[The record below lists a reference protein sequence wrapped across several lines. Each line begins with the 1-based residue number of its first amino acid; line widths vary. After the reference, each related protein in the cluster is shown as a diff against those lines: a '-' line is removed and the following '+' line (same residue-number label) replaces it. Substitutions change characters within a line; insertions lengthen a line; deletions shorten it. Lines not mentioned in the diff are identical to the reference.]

1 MNEKRR
7 FRKNGINISVQ
18 KPFKQSPVMKPWV
31 EKYRPTHFNDIVLEP
46 HNRQFFKNIIEQ
58 KTDYFPNL
66 LLYGPPGTGKTTSI
80 LNLVSEYQK
89 REGFP
94 NHLGCNVIKLDA
106 SSERGVDIIRNQIN
120 LFITSNSIFTG
131 GLKFVILDE
140 VDYMTKSAQQ
150 TLKYILQTF
159 SFTNVRFFLICNY
172 ISKIDESLQ
181 KEFVCVQFNQMPP
194 QEIHAF
200 LKTICQKENIDD
212 RSLPTLM
219 LLFQYDIRSMI
230 NFLQVNHELILDN
243 QILQN
248 LHRCIHEGTPDFM
261 AIRETLLEL
270 SRLYNL
276 HEKEIIKRY
285 YDYVLLHHAKECVTS
300 SWLDEAEIVLHN
312 LDNPV
317 ILDMF
322 VLLSIRRR
330 KTT

>member
-1 MNEKRR
+1 MA
-7 FRKNGINISVQ
+7 
-18 KPFKQSPVMKPWV
+18 
-31 EKYRPTHFNDIVLEP
+31 
-46 HNRQFFKNIIEQ
+46 
-58 KTDYFPNL
+58 
-66 LLYGPPGTGKTTSI
+66 
-80 LNLVSEYQK
+80 EYQK
-89 REGFP
+89 REGIP
-94 NHLGCNVIKLDA
+94 AHHLGSNVIKLDA

-120 LFITSNSIFTG
+120 LFITSNSLFAG

-200 LKTICQKENIDD
+200 LRTICQKEGVDD
-212 RSLPTLM
+212 KSLPTLM

-230 NFLQVNHELILDN
+230 NFLQVNHDLILDDP
-243 QILQN
+243 ILQK
-248 LHRCIHEGTPDFM
+248 IHECLLL
-261 AIRETLLEL
+261 AREKQIGFAEVKQTLLEL
-270 SRLYNL
+270 STKYNL

-285 YDYVLLHHAKECVTS
+285 YDYVLLNHS
-300 SWLDEAEIVLHN
+300 STEVSTEWLNQAEIIMHN
-312 LDNPV
+312 LDNPA

-322 VLLSIRRR
+322 VLLSIRESPPLPLPV
-330 KTT
+330 

>member
-1 MNEKRR
+1 M
-7 FRKNGINISVQ
+7 S
-18 KPFKQSPVMKPWV
+18 QSMIPWV
-31 EKYRPTHFNDIVLEP
+31 EKYRPTQFDDIVLEP
-46 HNRQFFKNIIEQ
+46 HNRRFFKNIIEQ
-58 KTDYFPNL
+58 HTDYFPNL
-66 LLYGPPGTGKTTSI
+66 LLYGPPGTGKTTSV
-80 LNLVSEYQK
+80 LNLVAEYQK

-94 NHLGCNVIKLDA
+94 AHHLGSNVIKLDA

-120 LFITSNSIFTG
+120 LFITSNSLFAG

-200 LKTICQKENIDD
+200 LKTICQKEGVDD
-212 RSLPTLM
+212 QSLPTLM

-230 NFLQVNHELILDN
+230 NFLQVNHDLILDDPL
-243 QILQN
+243 LQN
-248 LHRCIHEGTPDFM
+248 IHECLVSTAGFKQVKQ
-261 AIRETLLEL
+261 TLLDI
-270 SRLYNL
+270 SAKYNL

-285 YDYVLLHHAKECVTS
+285 YDYALLHHS
-300 SWLDEAEIVLHN
+300 STEVSSEWLDRAEMILHN
-312 LDNPV
+312 LDNPLV
-317 ILDMF
+317 LDMF
-322 VLLSIRRR
+322 VLLSIRNNNNN
-330 KTT
+330 KI

>member
-1 MNEKRR
+1 
-7 FRKNGINISVQ
+7 
-18 KPFKQSPVMKPWV
+18 MKPWV
-31 EKYRPTHFNDIVLEP
+31 EKYRPTQFEDIVLEP

-58 KTDYFPNL
+58 STDYFPNL
-66 LLYGPPGTGKTTSI
+66 LLYGPPGTGKTTSV
-80 LNLVSEYQK
+80 LNLVAEYQK
-89 REGFP
+89 REGIP
-94 NHLGCNVIKLDA
+94 AHHLGSNVIKLDA

-120 LFITSNSIFTG
+120 LFITSNSLFAG

-200 LKTICQKENIDD
+200 LRTICQKEGVDD
-212 RSLPTLM
+212 KSLPTLM

-230 NFLQVNHELILDN
+230 NFLQVNHDLILDDP
-243 QILQN
+243 ILQK
-248 LHRCIHEGTPDFM
+248 IHECLLL
-261 AIRETLLEL
+261 AREKQIGFAEVKQTLLEL
-270 SRLYNL
+270 STKYNL

-285 YDYVLLHHAKECVTS
+285 YDYVLLNHS
-300 SWLDEAEIVLHN
+300 STEVSTEWLNQAEIIMHN
-312 LDNPV
+312 LDNPA

-322 VLLSIRRR
+322 VLLSIRESPPLPLPV
-330 KTT
+330 

>member
-1 MNEKRR
+1 M
-7 FRKNGINISVQ
+7 S
-18 KPFKQSPVMKPWV
+18 QSMIPWV
-31 EKYRPTHFNDIVLEP
+31 EKYRPTQFDDIVLEP
-46 HNRQFFKNIIEQ
+46 HNRRFFKNIIEQ
-58 KTDYFPNL
+58 HTDYFPNL
-66 LLYGPPGTGKTTSI
+66 LLYGPPGTGKTTSV
-80 LNLVSEYQK
+80 LNLVAEFQK

-94 NHLGCNVIKLDA
+94 AHHLGSNVIKLDA

-120 LFITSNSIFTG
+120 LFITSNSLFAG

-200 LKTICQKENIDD
+200 LKTICQKEGVDD
-212 RSLPTLM
+212 QSLPTLM

-230 NFLQVNHELILDN
+230 NFLQVNHDLILDDPLLQN
-243 QILQN
+243 IHECLLRVQEFTQVKQIL
-248 LHRCIHEGTPDFM
+248 LDIS
-261 AIRETLLEL
+261 AK
-270 SRLYNL
+270 YNL

-285 YDYVLLHHAKECVTS
+285 YDYVLLHHS
-300 SWLDEAEIVLHN
+300 STEVSSQWLDRAEIILHN
-312 LDNPV
+312 LDNPLV
-317 ILDMF
+317 LDMF
-322 VLLSIRRR
+322 VLLSIRENQ
-330 KTT
+330 TQ

>member
-1 MNEKRR
+1 MSQETTEELID
-7 FRKNGINISVQ
+7 IN
-18 KPFKQSPVMKPWV
+18 KPLLQTMKPWV
-31 EKYRPTHFNDIVLEP
+31 EKYRPTNFEDIVLEP
-46 HNRQFFKNIIEQ
+46 HNRRFFKNIIEQ
-58 KTDYFPNL
+58 STEYFPNL

-80 LNLVSEYQK
+80 LNLVAEYQK

-94 NHLGCNVIKLDA
+94 EHHLGCNVIKLDA

-120 LFITSNSIFTG
+120 LFITSNSLFSG

-181 KEFVCVQFNQMPP
+181 KEFVCVQFNQMPSKD
-194 QEIHAF
+194 IHSF
-200 LKTICQKENIDD
+200 LKTICQKEGIDD
-212 RSLPTLM
+212 GFLPTLM

-230 NFLQVNHELILDN
+230 NFLQVNHDVILDDLILQKIHELILKIRENKTDFN
-243 QILQN
+243 QIKQ
-248 LHRCIHEGTPDFM
+248 
-261 AIRETLLEL
+261 TLLDL
-270 SRLYNL
+270 SSKYNL

-285 YDYVLLHHAKECVTS
+285 YDYVLLNHS
-300 SWLDEAEIVLHN
+300 STEVSVEWLNRAEIILHN

-322 VLLSIRRR
+322 ILLTSSQ
-330 KTT
+330 